1 MNELFALTPGS
12 RAARKQGCSCLL
24 ESTLLDPC
32 CRIHGMSAFRR
43 LKQDPEGSTVIERF
57 YAGIEA
63 GQRPPEL

>member
-1 MNELFALTPGS
+1 
-12 RAARKQGCSCLL
+12 LL